1 MKEREERME
10 KEMGHCK
17 RERSKR
23 QERKKKQD
31 KVCESRKGYVS
42 IKIEKKKILKSPIL
56 DKDQR

>member
-1 MKEREERME
+1 ME